1 MKLWRRSLC
10 TFVILGLC
18 AAAGYSVAAGVKP
31 AAHTGP
37 TYTDAHL
44 EQAAVKAL
52 RRNPALGLVDARA
65 WHGTITLT
73 GTVDHYQ
80 DRADAQVAVRE
91 LSGVRSLQ
99 TAISVATTPVDDFE
113 LQKRLEDRLRFARA
127 DMGVSFPQVRV
138 EVHDG
143 WVVLSGTVKDSI
155 ERTTALALAGSTDG
169 VVSVREELNLSPDLL
184 IDDTPVRTEVNKAI
198 YHGVDATSS
207 TPVHATFHDGTVTL
221 MGAVA
226 TPKDKE
232 AMVSRLRG
240 IYGVVSV
247 EDELVVK
254 NPQPSLN
261 EVALTQPASSC
272 AKQ

>member
-1 MKLWRRSLC
+1 MKLWRKSLC

-18 AAAGYSVAAGVKP
+18 AAARYSVAAGVKP

-37 TYTDAHL
+37 TYTDANL

-80 DRADAQVAVRE
+80 DRADAEAAVRE

-99 TAISVATTPVDDFE
+99 TAITVATTPLDDFE

-127 DMGVSFPQVRV
+127 DMGVTFPQVRV

-143 WVVLSGTVKDSI
+143 VVVLSGTVKDSI
-155 ERTTALALAGSTDG
+155 ERSTALALAGSTDG
-169 VVSVREELNLSPDLL
+169 VISVREELSISPDLL
-184 IDDTPVRTEVNKAI
+184 TNDDVRTEVNKAI
-198 YHGVDATSS
+198 YHGTDATAS
-207 TPVHATFHDGTVTL
+207 TPVHATLRDGTVTV

-226 TPKDKE
+226 PTKEKE
-232 AMVSRLRG
+232 AMISRLRD

-247 EDELVVK
+247 EDELVVR

-261 EVALTQPASSC
+261 EAALTPPASSC
-272 AKQ
+272 MKQ